1 MITRRAFLRVASLA
15 LLLVP
20 VAQAAPPGAAT
31 LPRSEWKAIE
41 QVIEQQRTALIAGDG
56 AKAIGFATPAL
67 RGQFGT
73 PENFLRMVRGSYAAL
88 LDARATRFL
97 EGAVIE
103 GSVVQPLRLILSDN
117 TVLVAI
123 YQMEKQ
129 KDGRWR
135 IAGCVLAPSTVQ
147 AT

>member
-1 MITRRAFLRVASLA
+1 MSPWVVLTRAVLMAM
-15 LLLVP
+15 LLVP
-20 VAQAAPPGAAT
+20 FAQATPPASHT
-31 LPRSEWKAIE
+31 LPRTEWKAIE
-41 QVIEQQRTALIAGDG
+41 KVIEQQRSALRAGDG
-56 AKAIGFATPAL
+56 TRAIAFATPAL

-73 PENFLRMVRGSYAAL
+73 PENFLRMVRNGYAAL

-103 GSVVQPLRLILSDN
+103 GSVIQPLRLILPDN

-129 KDGRWR
+129 KDGHWK

>member
-1 MITRRAFLRVASLA
+1 MSVLVVLTRAVLMAM
-15 LLLVP
+15 LLVP
-20 VAQAAPPGAAT
+20 FAQAASPSSPT
-31 LPRSEWKAIE
+31 LPRAEWKAIE
-41 QVIEQQRTALIAGDG
+41 KVIEQQRNALIAGDG
-56 AKAIGFATPAL
+56 AKAMAFATPAL

-73 PENFLRMVRGSYAAL
+73 PENFLRMVRNGYAAL

-103 GSVVQPLRLILSDN
+103 GSVIQPLRLILPDN

-129 KDGRWR
+129 QDGHWK